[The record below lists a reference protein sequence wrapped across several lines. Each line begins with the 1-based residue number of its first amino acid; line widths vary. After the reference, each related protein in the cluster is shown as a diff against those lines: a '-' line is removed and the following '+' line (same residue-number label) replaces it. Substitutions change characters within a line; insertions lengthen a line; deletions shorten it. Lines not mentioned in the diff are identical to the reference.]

1 MPMLNK
7 LFQKIEK
14 GIFTKSCNKS
24 SIKLVQKLDTYITR
38 KEKYCLILLMIID
51 TKTLTKKRLA
61 NEVQN
66 GLKRTIYYIKRF
78 FSLRRQGYFN
88 LRKLTNEIYC
98 INWIKKKGYQLIS
111 QNAEK
116 VLDRI
121 FIPLH
126 DKPQKSKKK
135 MQLPKPG
142 RGHR

>member
-14 GIFTKSCNKS
+14 GIFAKSCNKS

-38 KEKYCLILLMIID
+38 KEKYCLILLVIID

-78 FSLRRQGYFN
+78 FSLRRQGYFK
-88 LRKLTNEIYC
+88 LQKLTNEIYC
-98 INWIKKKGYQLIS
+98 IN
-111 QNAEK
+111 
-116 VLDRI
+116 
-121 FIPLH
+121 
-126 DKPQKSKKK
+126 
-135 MQLPKPG
+135 
-142 RGHR
+142 